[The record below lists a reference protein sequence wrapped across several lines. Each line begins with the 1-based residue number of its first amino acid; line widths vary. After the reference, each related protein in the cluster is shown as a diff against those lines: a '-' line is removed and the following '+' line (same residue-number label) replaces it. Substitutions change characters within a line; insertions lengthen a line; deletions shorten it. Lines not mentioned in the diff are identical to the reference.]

1 MYLVEILLP
10 LRDVAGDPFP
20 ADYYDDLAQH
30 LTDTFG
36 GVTSF
41 LRSPAEGRW
50 HGGGPMQRED
60 IAVMEVMARSLD
72 STWWRALKNELTAKF
87 RQEELIV
94 RCHSVE
100 LL

>member
-1 MYLVEILLP
+1 MHLVEILLP
-10 LRDVAGDPFP
+10 LRDQNGEPFP
-20 ADYYDDLAQH
+20 AAYYDDLAQH

-50 HGGGPMQRED
+50 HGGAGMQRED
-60 IAVMEVMARSLD
+60 IAVMEVMAKPFDRA
-72 STWWRALKNELTAKF
+72 WWRALKAELKARF
-87 RQEELIV
+87 RQEELVV

>member
-1 MYLVEILLP
+1 MHLVEILLP
-10 LRDVAGDPFP
+10 LRDASGEAFP
-20 ADYYDDLAQH
+20 SAYYDDLAQH

-50 HGGGPMQRED
+50 HGSRAMQRED
-60 IAVMEVMARSLD
+60 IAVMEVMAKTLD
-72 STWWRALKNELTAKF
+72 RTWWSILKNELRDKF
-87 RQEELIV
+87 RQEVLIV
-94 RCHSVE
+94 RCHSIE

>member
-1 MYLVEILLP
+1 MHLIEILLP
-10 LRDVAGDPFP
+10 LRDENGEPFP
-20 ADYYDDLAQH
+20 AAYYDDLAQH

-50 HGGGPMQRED
+50 HGGGAMQRED
-60 IAVMEVMARSLD
+60 IAVMEVMAKSLD
-72 STWWRALKNELTAKF
+72 RTWWRALRDELQAKF

-94 RCHSVE
+94 RCHDIE

>member
-1 MYLVEILLP
+1 MHLIEILLP
-10 LRDVAGDPFP
+10 LRDANGEPFP
-20 ADYYDDLAQH
+20 AAYYDDLAQH

-41 LRSPAEGRW
+41 LRAPAEGRW
-50 HGGGPMQRED
+50 HGSGAMQRED
-60 IAVMEVMARSLD
+60 IAVMEVMAKSLD
-72 STWWRALKNELTAKF
+72 RDWWRAMRDELQAKF

-94 RCHSVE
+94 RSHSIE

>member
-1 MYLVEILLP
+1 MHLVEILLP
-10 LRDVAGDPFP
+10 LRDQKGEPFP
-20 ADYYDDLAQH
+20 AAYYDDLAQH

-50 HGGGPMQRED
+50 HGARTMQRED
-60 IAVMEVMARSLD
+60 IAVMEVMAKDVDRL
-72 STWWRALKNELTAKF
+72 WWGALKAELTAKF

-94 RCHSVE
+94 RCHSIE